1 MADVGPEGGLLSVK
15 LVDGA
20 DGAVAVVLAVEEG
33 VGVCVGVAVGDGEG
47 VGISLGGAVVGC
59 GVGSEVV
66 GCPEQA
72 TRVSAAKEERVRAVR
87 RLTDHVEYFI
97 WT

>member
-1 MADVGPEGGLLSVK
+1 MK

-33 VGVCVGVAVGDGEG
+33 
-47 VGISLGGAVVGC
+47 GGVVGC

>member
-1 MADVGPEGGLLSVK
+1 VADVGPEGGLLSVK

-20 DGAVAVVLAVEEG
+20 GGAVAVVLAAGEVSVAG
-33 VGVCVGVAVGDGEG
+33 VVVGEGEG
-47 VGISLGGAVVGC
+47 VGLSLGGAVVGC

-72 TRVSAAKEERVRAVR
+72 ARVSAAKEERVRVVR

-97 WT
+97 RT